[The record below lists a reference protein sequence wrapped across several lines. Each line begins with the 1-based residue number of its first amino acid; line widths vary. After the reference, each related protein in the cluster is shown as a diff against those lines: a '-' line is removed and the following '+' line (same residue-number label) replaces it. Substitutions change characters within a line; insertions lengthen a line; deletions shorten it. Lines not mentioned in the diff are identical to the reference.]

1 MKLVKT
7 FWRIAKREIGMIS
20 HDRNL
25 ISILLI
31 APLFYALFYGSI
43 YINKT
48 ETDVPVTIVDMDH
61 SSTSKKIIRMID
73 AHQLVS
79 VRTVTGDL
87 TFAKEEIFKG
97 ESQAILFI
105 PDRFEAELK
114 SGRGSDL
121 KLYLNTTRFLN
132 SNDINKAVNEVIG
145 TVGIGIRLKFYE
157 SQGYS
162 FDQAKELVEP
172 LRLDMRPMFNFTES
186 YGDFL
191 IPAIFILILHQTL
204 LIGLSESIAK
214 EREQNSLHN
223 LFAVS
228 GNSELRA
235 LIGKSLFY
243 IILFSAYSLLF
254 FGLFFYIFK
263 INLHG
268 NIFALAAATLMM
280 IFSVITLSIFIS
292 SFFKRK
298 IFATQF
304 LTLSSYP
311 VFLLSG
317 YSWPMQAMPVF
328 LKYMAALIPFTPYS
342 NIMIRI
348 TQMGAGWSNII
359 PSLVHLFVL
368 GIVYLAAAYFRM
380 DYLFRKTL
388 MKNK

>member
-1 MKLVKT
+1 MKHVHIY
-7 FWRIAKREIGMIS
+7 WRIFKREIGIIS

-31 APLFYALFYGSI
+31 APIFYALFYGSI

-48 ETDVPVTIVDMDH
+48 ESDVPIVITDMDH
-61 SSTSKKIIRMID
+61 SSTSKKIIRMLD
-73 AHQLVS
+73 AHQLIS
-79 VRTVTGDL
+79 VRTVSGDL
-87 TFAKEEIFKG
+87 NFAKDELFQG

-105 PDRFEAELK
+105 PDKFEAELK
-114 SGRGSDL
+114 SGKGSDL

-145 TVGIGIRLKFYE
+145 TIGIGIRLKYYE

-223 LFAVS
+223 LFIVS
-228 GNSELRA
+228 EYSELKA
-235 LIGKSLFY
+235 LIGKCLFY
-243 IILFSAYSLLF
+243 AILFSSYSVLF
-254 FGLFFYIFK
+254 FGLFFSVFN
-263 INLHG
+263 INLLG
-268 NIFALAAATLMM
+268 NVFALSAATLLM

-348 TQMGAGWSNII
+348 TQMGAGWTNII
-359 PSLVHLFVL
+359 PSLFHLLIL
-368 GIVYLAAAYFRM
+368 GIVYLTAAYFRM

-388 MKNK
+388 IKNK